1 MQPTQQQLEE
11 GRRFGEA
18 YVRFLV
24 AMKSSEVVASTVPS
38 VRTPFPEKPAASKAS
53 QQLLVTPIEAA
64 KLLSVSPRK
73 SGHVRSTRSVALS
86 FASDERFDTRLAT
99 SPPSLEKLR
108 SNS

>member
-24 AMKSSEVVASTVPS
+24 AMKASEVVPNTVPS
-38 VRTPFPEKPAASKAS
+38 VRTPIPEKPAASKAS
-53 QQLLVTPIEAA
+53 QPLLVTPIEAA

-73 SGHVRSTRSVALS
+73 LWGMTAPRGPLPVVRLGRTVRYSVG
-86 FASDERFDTRLAT
+86 DLANA
-99 SPPSLEKLR
+99 LEKLR